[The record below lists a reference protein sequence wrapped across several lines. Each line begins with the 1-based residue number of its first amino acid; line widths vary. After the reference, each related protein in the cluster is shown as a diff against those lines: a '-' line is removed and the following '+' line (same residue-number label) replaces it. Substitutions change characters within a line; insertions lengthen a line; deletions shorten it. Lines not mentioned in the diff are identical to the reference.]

1 MPTLSTGRTQE
12 LSPMVDSRLRR
23 STQMWTRPG
32 EIDVDKYAQSF
43 PRPRSVD
50 ECGWPVE
57 GSGED
62 EAVTSRRCPQTRGRV
77 RWTSAPRSATVD
89 ADSRLYPGCPHVKH
103 RWISR

>member
-1 MPTLSTGRTQE
+1 
-12 LSPMVDSRLRR
+12 MVDSRLRR

-43 PRPRSVD
+43 PRPRPVD

-77 RWTSAPRSATVD
+77 RWTSGGLPVDNGGQPRHGP
-89 ADSRLYPGCPHVKH
+89 RLWTQTPGCTPVAHM
-103 RWISR
+103 